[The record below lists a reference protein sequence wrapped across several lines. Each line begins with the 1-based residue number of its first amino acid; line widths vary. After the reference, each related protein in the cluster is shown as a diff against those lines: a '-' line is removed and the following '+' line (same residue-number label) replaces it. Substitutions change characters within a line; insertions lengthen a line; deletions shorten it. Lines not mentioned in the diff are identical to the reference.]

1 MSSIYKKGRD
11 GYYYYQ
17 TYVKNPETGKKDKR
31 IFHSLGT
38 KDENTA
44 KNLQIKLDQKY
55 SNVSSKF
62 ALIDYLITNKTKFL
76 YISFLILGF
85 IFLQKI
91 FQQTDSRITSE
102 FSTVN
107 STKSDLNNFTMDTI
121 TNAKDDK
128 IIAEIN
134 DTFSLESEIKDNL
147 DLPSVEEL
155 PKYIIQ
161 REEILPG
168 VFNQVKL
175 FLTLNS
181 NSSRQELLGICN
193 KIVIDYGNYS
203 NIMICLYSNSKVGI
217 KIAKGEDASL
227 ITERKENV
235 WLAMYTYNSVEGAYF
250 DDNPTAYL
258 GAF

>member
-38 KDENTA
+38 KDEKTA

-55 SNVSSKF
+55 SKVSSNF
-62 ALIDYLITNKTKFL
+62 ALIDHLITNKTKFL
-76 YISFLILGF
+76 YISFLILGL
-85 IFLQKI
+85 IFLQNF
-91 FQQTDSRITSE
+91 FQQIDNRIPSE

-107 STKSDLNNFTMDTI
+107 SIKSDLDNYIMDTI
-121 TNAKDDK
+121 ANTKDDK

-134 DTFSLESEIKDNL
+134 DTIILENKIKDNL
-147 DLPSVEEL
+147 DFPSDKDM

-168 VFNQVKL
+168 VFNQIKL

-181 NSSRQELLGICN
+181 NSSRQELLEICN

-203 NIMICLYSNSKVGI
+203 NIIICLYSNSKVGI

-227 ITERKENV
+227 ITERQKNV